1 MERFST
7 NVMERFSTN
16 VMNQNRFSNQK
27 VYFFKIRL
35 VWEEEKDRL
44 IILFPH
50 PPHSARA
57 VFSHFSHVQLLGIL
71 WTIVCQAPLPMG
83 FLRQEYWGGLLFPPP
98 GDLPNPGIEHTFPES
113 PTLQAFAFTLHLPLS
128 HPRGPLR
135 KTLK

>member
-1 MERFST
+1 
-7 NVMERFSTN
+7 MERFSTN

-83 FLRQEYWGGLLFPPP
+83 FSR
-98 GDLPNPGIEHTFPES
+98 
-113 PTLQAFAFTLHLPLS
+113 
-128 HPRGPLR
+128 
-135 KTLK
+135 